1 MPRLYRRKDLNV
13 SRRLRRMIKAAGLP
27 RSGGAHVLR
36 MSYVQVTH
44 AMLILQRQCTYENV
58 MRAMREVL
66 EGWSLA
72 EEGHSRPGGYQHR
85 LLNVI
90 DDIHGEIVRCAGGQW
105 D

>member
-1 MPRLYRRKDLNV
+1 MRAEQHRPQALSCVRCSAGVSTRGLSSKHRL
-13 SRRLRRMIKAAGLP
+13 
-27 RSGGAHVLR
+27 
-36 MSYVQVTH
+36 SYVQATH
-44 AMLILQRQCTYENV
+44 AMLILQGQCTCENV
-58 MRAMREVL
+58 IRAMREVL